1 MIGRVFFPMP
11 VSYYRSTLTTALKD
25 NENRNTL
32 SKRWWLLSMSC
43 APLPEGAGLV
53 FKPSGAPDSLRTQV
67 HILAA
72 LTQSFIP
79 LQRINWI
86 PGYLLSFRW
95 ALKTQRLS
103 LVAGDV
109 GVFPVLLSLPWV
121 PEPGLVPDV
130 THSPLKKDVYLG
142 LSFLSSCCFFASM
155 TWPAAFTP

>member
-1 MIGRVFFPMP
+1 MP

-32 SKRWWLLSMSC
+32 SKTRWLLSMSC
-43 APLPEGAGLV
+43 APRPDGAGLV

-86 PGYLLSFRW
+86 PGYLLCQCLSDEPLKPRGSLWLLRMLEFSLSCCPCPGFQNLAWSQMSRTHLWRKTFIW
-95 ALKTQRLS
+95 AFLFSAPAVSLLPWHDLLLS
-103 LVAGDV
+103 PLS
-109 GVFPVLLSLPWV
+109 FPV
-121 PEPGLVPDV
+121 
-130 THSPLKKDVYLG
+130 H
-142 LSFLSSCCFFASM
+142 
-155 TWPAAFTP
+155 

>member
-1 MIGRVFFPMP
+1 MP
-11 VSYYRSTLTTALKD
+11 VSYYRSTLTTVLKD

-32 SKRWWLLSMSC
+32 FKRRWLLSMSC

-86 PGYLLSFRW
+86 PGYLLRRCLSDEP
-95 ALKTQRLS
+95 LKPKGCLW
-103 LVAGDV
+103 LLGMLEF
-109 GVFPVLLSLPWV
+109 FPVLLSLPWV